1 MKYYTKTIKKN
12 KRMVSKTNKKNKR
25 RVSKTNKRTT
35 NKKTAKRRI
44 FGGDNTSV
52 NEIKLTDAHIEELQ
66 RNTIQKMAEI
76 FGVTTHDL
84 VDAYPSLNTSIKNY
98 LGQQKTIVRRNQGES
113 ITAAEREDYS
123 KELYNTTLET
133 IQNALFG
140 RNMDGSPVTKNRYE
154 LLLPIVKTNVIADG
168 IIQETRGMHTSL
180 DTSLD
185 TSHGSLPEFFEP
197 TPQGRTV
204 SLPDFFEPMPEGRT
218 GILSQPLEEEIDAAE
233 TLTSLRGM

>member
-1 MKYYTKTIKKN
+1 MKYYTKTIKKS
-12 KRMVSKTNKKNKR
+12 KRRVSKTNKKNKR
-25 RVSKTNKRTT
+25 RVSKTNKTSKMT
-35 NKKTAKRRI
+35 NKTKRRI

-66 RNTIQKMAEI
+66 RNTIQKMSEI

-84 VDAYPSLNTSIKNY
+84 LDAYPSLNTSIKNY

-180 DTSLD
+180 DTSR
-185 TSHGSLPEFFEP
+185 GSLPEFFEP

>member
-84 VDAYPSLNTSIKNY
+84 LDAYPSLNTSIKN
-98 LGQQKTIVRRNQGES
+98 
-113 ITAAEREDYS
+113 
-123 KELYNTTLET
+123 
-133 IQNALFG
+133 
-140 RNMDGSPVTKNRYE
+140 
-154 LLLPIVKTNVIADG
+154 
-168 IIQETRGMHTSL
+168 
-180 DTSLD
+180 
-185 TSHGSLPEFFEP
+185 
-197 TPQGRTV
+197 
-204 SLPDFFEPMPEGRT
+204 
-218 GILSQPLEEEIDAAE
+218 
-233 TLTSLRGM
+233 